1 MLCDNEVNRALSV
14 SVFVQ
19 MCLECLALSAWKG
32 NVCCAWLTK
41 SKAPTAASC
50 LWTKVHFTTPGQMTI
65 NIYLQSLF
73 YPSPKT
79 TGQHL
84 LFSPQ
89 SVCLFLTTVC
99 QSIHHPLYLPPHSLS
114 LPSAQTYHTG
124 SLFLANLSLIHY
136 WDLFFFRESQNEE
149 KGTDL
154 LNI

>member
-1 MLCDNEVNRALSV
+1 MLCDNEVSRALSV

-41 SKAPTAASC
+41 SRAPAAASC
-50 LWTKVHFTTPGQMTI
+50 LWTKAHFTTPGQMTI

-73 YPSPKT
+73 HLSPKT
-79 TGQHL
+79 SGQHL
-84 LFSPQ
+84 PFSLNLSASFSLCP
-89 SVCLFLTTVC
+89 
-99 QSIHHPLYLPPHSLS
+99 SIHHPLYPPPHSLS